1 VIELLLLG
9 LALLVATALAIA
21 VVEAL
26 VRRAEFGAALLLGAT
41 LLTAILVERVP
52 SVTLPGGI
60 RVQLHDVVFAMVL
73 AAGIL
78 RMLRMPRFTPPQR
91 WVVLL
96 CIMLLLSLARGVMAF
111 GPQHAIAEF
120 RLFLAFISG
129 ALYFA
134 TFAPSA
140 WLNDRIGKLWL
151 ATSVPMMILVCLRWL
166 ATLAGINLGVPAE
179 QFGADAAVKVL
190 NGPYAFFLANAALL
204 TVPFWQGRSDRS
216 RRLLWLGSLLLLFVV
231 LLNRRTVWLT
241 MIIGIAVLM
250 VRGRRLRRRAVAMVT
265 VGVLLA
271 VAAYVALGGSSGEE
285 SALRPAAGTGTLDWR
300 IQGWTELLGGLSNR
314 PMDWLIGEPVG
325 SGFTRVV
332 RGLEVQA
339 EPHNFYVMTL
349 LRAGVV
355 GLLALIALTLG
366 LLRALWRAPPG
377 EGGDGGG
384 LLATGVFPA
393 LLAMQAVWFLT
404 WIPGMEQGII
414 TGLAVGLV
422 AARGRG
428 AAPVPQPPPG
438 SPAIAGSKEA
448 R

>member
-9 LALLVATALAIA
+9 LALLVAAAVAIV

-26 VRRAEFGAALLLGAT
+26 VRRAELGAALLLGAM
-41 LLTAILVERVP
+41 LLNAILIERVP

-60 RVQLHDVVFAMVL
+60 RVQLHDAVFALVL
-73 AAGIL
+73 GAGIL
-78 RMLRMPRFTPPQR
+78 RMLRMLRFSPLQR

-96 CIMLLLSLARGVMAF
+96 CIMLLLSLVRGAMAF
-111 GPQHAIAEF
+111 GSQHAIAEF
-120 RLFLAFISG
+120 RLFLAFASG

-140 WLNDRIGKLWL
+140 RLNDQIGKLWL
-151 ATSVPMMILVCLRWL
+151 ATSIPMMILVCLRWL
-166 ATLAGINLGVPAE
+166 DTLAGIDLGVPAE
-179 QFGADAAVKVL
+179 EFGADAAIKVA
-190 NGPYAFFLANAALL
+190 NGPYTFFLANAALL
-204 TVPFWQGRSDRS
+204 TVPFWQGRDERS
-216 RRLLWLGSLLLLFVV
+216 RRLTRLGTLLLLFVV
-231 LLNRRTVWLT
+231 LLNRRTVWLC

-250 VRGRRLRRRAVAMVT
+250 VRGRRLRRRAVAMVIG
-265 VGVLLA
+265 GVLLA
-271 VAAYVALGGSSGEE
+271 VAAYVALGGSSGED

-300 IQGWTELLGGLSNR
+300 IQGWTELLGGMSDR
-314 PMDWLIGEPVG
+314 PMEWLIGEPIG

-332 RGLEVQA
+332 EGLEVET

-377 EGGDGGG
+377 GGSGG
-384 LLATGVFPA
+384 LLAIGVFPG
-393 LLAMQAVWFLT
+393 LLAMQAVWFLA

-428 AAPVPQPPPG
+428 AAPVPQPRLRT
-438 SPAIAGSKEA
+438 PAIAGGKGA
-448 R
+448 K

>member
-9 LALLVATALAIA
+9 LALLAAAAAAIA
-21 VVEAL
+21 LVEAL
-26 VRRAEFGAALLLGAT
+26 VRRAELGAALLFGAT

-60 RVQLHDVVFAMVL
+60 RVQLHDAAFALVL

-78 RMLRMPRFTPPQR
+78 RMLRMPRFSSHQR

-96 CIMLLLSLARGVMAF
+96 CIMLFLSLARGAMAF

-120 RLFLAFISG
+120 RLFLAFVSG

-140 WLNDRIGKLWL
+140 QLNDRIGKLWL

-166 ATLAGINLGVPAE
+166 DTLAGIDVGVPAA

-190 NGPYAFFLANAALL
+190 DGPYAFFLAEAALL
-204 TVPFWQGRSDRS
+204 TVPFWQGRDERA
-216 RRLLWLGSLLLLFVV
+216 RRLLRLGTLLLLFVV
-231 LLNRRTVWLT
+231 LLNRRTVWIT

-250 VRGRRLRRRAVAMVT
+250 VRGRRLRRRAVAMVIG
-265 VGVLLA
+265 GVLLA
-271 VAAYVALGGSSGEE
+271 VAAYVALGGSSGEN

-300 IQGWTELLGGLSNR
+300 VQGWTELLGGLSNS
-314 PMDWLIGEPVG
+314 PMEWLVGEPVG

-332 RGLEVQA
+332 QGLEVQA

-349 LRAGVV
+349 LRVGVV

-366 LLRALWRAPPG
+366 MLRALWRAPPG
-377 EGGDGGG
+377 GGGG

-422 AARGRG
+422 AARSGG
-428 AAPVPQPPPG
+428 AAPVPQRRLG
-438 SPAIAGSKEA
+438 SPAIAGGKGA
-448 R
+448 K

>member
-9 LALLVATALAIA
+9 LALLAAAAVAVA

-41 LLTAILVERVP
+41 LLNAILIERVP

-60 RVQLHDVVFAMVL
+60 RVQLHDAVFALVL

-78 RMLRMPRFTPPQR
+78 RMLRMPRFAPLQR
-91 WVVLL
+91 WVVVL
-96 CIMLLLSLARGVMAF
+96 CVMLLLSLARGAMAF

-120 RLFLAFISG
+120 RLFLAFVSG
-129 ALYFA
+129 ALYLA
-134 TFAPSA
+134 TFTPSA
-140 WLNDRIGKLWL
+140 RLNDQIGKLWL

-166 ATLAGINLGVPAE
+166 DTLAGIDLGVPAE
-179 QFGADAAVKVL
+179 QFGADAAIKVL
-190 NGPYAFFLANAALL
+190 NGPYTFFLANAALL
-204 TVPFWQGRSDRS
+204 TVPFWQGRDERA
-216 RRLLWLGSLLLLFVV
+216 RRLTRLGTLLLLFVV
-231 LLNRRTVWLT
+231 LLNRRTVWLS

-250 VRGRRLRRRAVAMVT
+250 VRGRRLRRRAVAMVIG
-265 VGVLLA
+265 GVLLA
-271 VAAYVALGGSSGEE
+271 VAAYVALGGSSGED
-285 SALRPAAGTGTLDWR
+285 SVLRPAAGTGTLDWR
-300 IQGWTELLGGLSNR
+300 IQGWTELLGGMSDR
-314 PMDWLIGEPVG
+314 PMEWLIGEPIG

-332 RGLEVQA
+332 QGLEVEA

-355 GLLALIALTLG
+355 GLLALIGVTLG

-377 EGGDGGG
+377 GGGGG

-422 AARGRG
+422 AAQGRG
-428 AAPVPQPPPG
+428 AAPVPQPRLG
-438 SPAIAGSKEA
+438 SPAIAGGKGA
-448 R
+448 K

>member
-9 LALLVATALAIA
+9 LVLLAAAAAAIA

-26 VRRAEFGAALLLGAT
+26 VRRAELGAALLLGAT
-41 LLTAILVERVP
+41 LLSAILVERVP

-60 RVQLHDVVFAMVL
+60 RVQLHDAVFALVL

-78 RMLRMPRFTPPQR
+78 RMLRMPRFAPLQR

-96 CIMLLLSLARGVMAF
+96 CIMLLLSLVRGAMAF

-140 WLNDRIGKLWL
+140 RLNDQIGKLWL
-151 ATSVPMMILVCLRWL
+151 ATSIPMMILVCLRWL
-166 ATLAGINLGVPAE
+166 DTLAGIDLGVPAE

-190 NGPYAFFLANAALL
+190 NGPYTFFLANAALL
-204 TVPFWQGRSDRS
+204 TVPFWQGRDERA
-216 RRLLWLGSLLLLFVV
+216 RRLLRLGMLLLLFVV

-250 VRGRRLRRRAVAMVT
+250 VRGRRLRRRAVAMVIG
-265 VGVLLA
+265 GVLLA
-271 VAAYVALGGSSGEE
+271 VAAYVALGGSSGED

-300 IQGWTELLGGLSNR
+300 IQGWTELLGGLSDR
-314 PMDWLIGEPVG
+314 PMEWLIGEPIG

-332 RGLEVQA
+332 QGLEVQA
-339 EPHNFYVMTL
+339 EPHNFYVMTM

-355 GLLALIALTLG
+355 GLLALIALTFG

-377 EGGDGGG
+377 GGDG
-384 LLATGVFPA
+384 LLTPGVFPA

-422 AARGRG
+422 VAHSRG
-428 AAPVPQPPPG
+428 AAAVPQSRPG
-438 SPAIAGSKEA
+438 SPAIAGGKGA

>member
-1 VIELLLLG
+1 MIELLLLG
-9 LALLVATALAIA
+9 LALLAAAAVAVA
-21 VVEAL
+21 VLEAL
-26 VRRAEFGAALLLGAT
+26 VRRAELGAALLLGAT
-41 LLTAILVERVP
+41 LLNAILVDRVP

-60 RVQLHDVVFAMVL
+60 RVQLHDAVFALVL
-73 AAGIL
+73 GAGIL
-78 RMLRMPRFTPPQR
+78 RMLRMPRFSSPQR
-91 WVVLL
+91 WVVVL
-96 CIMLLLSLARGVMAF
+96 CIVLLLSVARGAMAF

-140 WLNDRIGKLWL
+140 TLNDQIGKLWL
-151 ATSVPMMILVCLRWL
+151 AMSIPMMILVCLRWL
-166 ATLAGINLGVPAE
+166 DTLAGINLGVPAE
-179 QFGADAAVKVL
+179 QFGADAAIKVL
-190 NGPYAFFLANAALL
+190 NGPYTFFLANAALL
-204 TVPFWQGRSDRS
+204 TVPFWQGRDKRG
-216 RRLLWLGSLLLLFVV
+216 RRLLRLGTVLLLFVV

-250 VRGRRLRRRAVAMVT
+250 VRGRRLRRRAVAMVIG
-265 VGVLLA
+265 GVLLA
-271 VAAYVALGGSSGEE
+271 VAAYVALGGSSGED

-300 IQGWTELLGGLSNR
+300 IQGWTELLEGMSNR
-314 PMDWLIGEPVG
+314 PMEWLIGEPLG

-332 RGLEVQA
+332 QGLEVQA
-339 EPHNFYVMTL
+339 EPHNFYVTTL

-355 GLLALIALTLG
+355 GLLALVALTFG
-366 LLRALWRAPPG
+366 LLRALWRVPPG
-377 EGGDGGG
+377 GGGG

-422 AARGRG
+422 TARSRG
-428 AAPVPQPPPG
+428 AASVLQPSVG

-448 R
+448 M